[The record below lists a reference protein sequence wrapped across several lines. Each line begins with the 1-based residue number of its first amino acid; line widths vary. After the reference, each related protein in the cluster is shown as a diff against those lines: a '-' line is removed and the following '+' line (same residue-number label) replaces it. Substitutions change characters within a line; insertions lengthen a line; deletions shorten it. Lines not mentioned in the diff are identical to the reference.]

1 MAPEPAP
8 QLELTLDTDPRAALP
23 NRLRR
28 LGLGAD
34 VTVTLTR
41 NRTVLVSFAS
51 RQGLRIHAGYAWAPD
66 HVLQAIVTFLKPRVP
81 RVERLAARR
90 HFLRFPVE
98 RHAPVRRP
106 RQPAPVPDEHRPM
119 LDRLERL
126 HQILNERHFGG
137 RLSTIAL
144 RLSERMATRLGEFQ
158 AGDDAMPIAITLS
171 RRHIERDGWAAA
183 TETLLHEMVHQWQ
196 CENDLPLD
204 HGTAFRRKARAVG
217 IPAAATVP
225 AGYVPAPRYTG
236 TIA

>member
-1 MAPEPAP
+1 MSPEPAP

-23 NRLRR
+23 DRLRR
-28 LGLGAD
+28 LGLDTD
-34 VTVTLTR
+34 VKVTLTR
-41 NRTVLVSFAS
+41 NRTVLVSFAP
-51 RQGLRIHAGYAWAPD
+51 RQGLRLHAGYAWAPD
-66 HVLQAIVTFLKPRVP
+66 DVLRAIVTFLRPRVP
-81 RVERLAARR
+81 RADRLVARQR
-90 HFLRFPVE
+90 FLRFPVE
-98 RHAPVRRP
+98 RHAPVRRARRP
-106 RQPAPVPDEHRPM
+106 TRVPDEHRPL

-144 RLSERMATRLGEFQ
+144 RLSDRMATRLGEFQ
-158 AGDDAMPIAITLS
+158 AGEDAMPIAITLS

-217 IPAAATVP
+217 IPPAATVP
-225 AGYVPAPRYTG
+225 AGYRPADRYEG

>member
-1 MAPEPAP
+1 MSPEPAS

-23 NRLRR
+23 ARLRR

-34 VTVTLTR
+34 VPVTLTR
-41 NRTVLVSFAS
+41 NRTVLVSFAA

-66 HVLQAIVTFLKPRVP
+66 EVLRAIVTFLKPRVS
-81 RVERLAARR
+81 RADRLAARR
-90 HFLRFPVE
+90 QFLRFPVE
-98 RHAPVRRP
+98 RHAPVRRA
-106 RQPAPVPDEHRPM
+106 RQPAPIPAEHRPI

-137 RLSTIAL
+137 RLATIAL
-144 RLSERMATRLGEFQ
+144 RLSDRMATRLGEFQ
-158 AGDDAMPIAITLS
+158 AGADAMPIAITLS

-204 HGTAFRRKARAVG
+204 HGAAFRRKARAVG
-217 IPAAATVP
+217 IPPGATVP
-225 AGYVPAPRYTG
+225 AGYRPADRFTG